1 MRIDG
6 LVLIDKPLGM
16 TSNAALQ
23 KIKKVLHVKKAGH
36 TGSLDPLASGM
47 LPICLGQAT
56 KFSEYL
62 LSADKSYQVTAKLG
76 VRTSSG
82 DLEGEVVSNKPV
94 PELTSEMIE
103 NCLNQFRGAISQVP
117 SMYSALKHNGLPL
130 YLYARQGI
138 EIPREARAIT
148 IYELR
153 VLSVTANQ
161 IELFVHCSKGTYI
174 RSLVEDIGEF
184 LGCGAH
190 VTHLRRLSVGAFK
203 LEQMLEL
210 AQVAAEKLPYQ
221 VLPIQAMLSHL
232 PVVTVSPALVF
243 YLRQGQSVE
252 AFDARHPGLVCL
264 QQTDGVIIG
273 VGEVSEDGRIM
284 PRKILSQLNAEIGSH
299 IDGI

>member
-1 MRIDG
+1 MQIDG

-23 KIKKVLHVKKAGH
+23 KIKRILCVKKAGH

-62 LSADKSYQVTAKLG
+62 LGADKTYQVTAKLG

-82 DLEGEVVSNKPV
+82 DLEGEVVANKPV
-94 PELTSEMIE
+94 PELSSELIE
-103 NCLNQFRGAISQVP
+103 NCLNTFRGNISQVP
-117 SMYSALKHNGLPL
+117 SMYSALKYNGLPL

-138 EIPREARAIT
+138 ELPREARAIT
-148 IYELR
+148 IYDLR
-153 VLSVTANQ
+153 VLSIKENQ
-161 IELFVHCSKGTYI
+161 IELFVRCSKGTYI

-190 VTHLRRLSVGAFK
+190 VTQLRRLSVAGFQI
-203 LEQMLEL
+203 EQMLEL
-210 AQVAAEKLPYQ
+210 AEVEPEKMALQ
-221 VLPIQAMLSHL
+221 VLPIQTMISHL
-232 PVVTVSPALVF
+232 PLITVSPALVF

-252 AFDARHPGLVCL
+252 NFSSADLGLVCL
-264 QQTDGVIIG
+264 QQSNGQILG
-273 VGEVSEDGRIM
+273 VGEVLENGRIA
-284 PRKILSQLNAEIGSH
+284 PRKILN
-299 IDGI
+299 

>member
-6 LVLIDKPLGM
+6 LVIIDKPFGM

-23 KIKKVLHVKKAGH
+23 KIKKILRVKKAGH

-62 LSADKSYQVTAKLG
+62 LNADKTYQVTAKLG

-82 DLEGEVVSNKPV
+82 DLEGEVVSTKPV
-94 PELTSEMIE
+94 PELTPELIE
-103 NCLNQFRGAISQVP
+103 NCLSQFRGDISQVP
-117 SMYSALKHNGLPL
+117 SMYSALKYNGLPL

-148 IYELR
+148 ISELR
-153 VLSVTANQ
+153 LIEIKNNQ

-174 RSLVEDIGEF
+174 RSLIEDIGEF

-203 LEQMLEL
+203 IEQMLEL
-210 AQVAAEKLPYQ
+210 ADVAAEKLPYQ

-232 PVVTVSPALVF
+232 PVVQVSPALVF

-252 AFDARHPGLVCL
+252 AFDARASGLVCL
-264 QQTDGVIIG
+264 QQSDGEIVG
-273 VGEVSEDGRIM
+273 VGEISEDGRIV
-284 PRKILSQLNAEIGSH
+284 PRKILN
-299 IDGI
+299 